1 MREATI
7 AGSVDLLVD
16 NRGRNPEFA
25 VSGTPYLSG
34 QSCSKGSIDWEHTR
48 FVTSE
53 TAERLLPGG
62 LRRGDVLLTS
72 EAPMGVP
79 VWVGADHAAVP
90 GQRLFMLRA
99 NSDVIEPRFLYYSL
113 KTQPFQAQLAGGAT
127 GTTVL
132 GIRQPVLAQARL
144 MLPSLRQQRAVAEV
158 LGALDDKIAANQR
171 AADLAEGL
179 LRAKFDALGL
189 IDEIEADG
197 VLSDVL
203 DLAPRRAI
211 SGEVPTLDMQA
222 LPTRGWSPAEPVIQ
236 QAKGG
241 ARFTNGDTL
250 LARIT
255 PCLENRKTAYVD
267 DLPEDTVGVGSTE
280 FIVMR
285 SREPYPLPLSFFVAT
300 DETFRSYAIQHMVG
314 TSGRQRVSASDLAA
328 FPIKLPGSA
337 AVTEWGEVA
346 LPLFAKVRAMA
357 RENRSLAALRGALL
371 PELMSGRLTVKD
383 AESQVEEVV

>member
-158 LGALDDKIAANQR
+158 LGALDDKIAANERVAAGTDQLLAAVFER
-171 AADLAEGL
+171 AAAAAGTTVVPV
-179 LRAKFDALGL
+179 AQ
-189 IDEIEADG
+189 EADVNPEVASPGDGPLRYLDIAG
-197 VLSDVL
+197 VSVGDYEWPEQIQWSQAPGRARRRLRSGDVVWSSVRPNRRSHALVL
-203 DLAPRRAI
+203 DDQ
-211 SGEVPTLDMQA
+211 T
-222 LPTRGWSPAEPVIQ
+222 
-236 QAKGG
+236 
-241 ARFTNGDTL
+241 
-250 LARIT
+250 
-255 PCLENRKTAYVD
+255 
-267 DLPEDTVGVGSTE
+267 DLVGSTGLAVLRARDVHWSYLYE
-280 FIVMR
+280 
-285 SREPYPLPLSFFVAT
+285 AT
-300 DETFRSYAIQHMVG
+300 R
-314 TSGRQRVSASDLAA
+314 RQAFTEWLMSSASGSAYPVVAPTLFKQAPLEMVPDTERAAFEKLAA
-328 FPIKLPGSA
+328 
-337 AVTEWGEVA
+337 
-346 LPLFAKVRAMA
+346 PLRESVHKQRG
-357 RENRSLAALRGALL
+357 ENRRLAALRDALL
-371 PELMSGRLTVKD
+371 PELMSGRLTVRD